1 MKLRATHLPPL
12 LVLALCAILALYGA
26 VPQLSNYHAFADT
39 GSTFGMRHAGNV
51 LSNAGFALVA
61 LWGLAR
67 LWPQRRHTA
76 LQAGWPGYL
85 LFLTALLLTAAGSSF
100 YHAAPDDFRLVWDR
114 LPIAQACAGLLAAVR
129 AETVG
134 VAQGSA
140 HGMRDTWLLAL
151 LAAASVG
158 WWYAS
163 AQLGSEDL
171 RPYLLLQ
178 ILPLLLIPLW
188 QAIYRSNA
196 EDRAAFGW
204 AIALYVLAK
213 GAELSDH
220 ALLTWL
226 GGLSGHALKHLLA
239 TAAAAVLVARLVRR
253 THIRV
258 APRPAALRARFR

>member
-1 MKLRATHLPPL
+1 MNARLYRLPLFLTL
-12 LVLALCAILALYGA
+12 LACAILVLYGP
-26 VPQLSNYHAFADT
+26 VPQLANYHAFADT
-39 GSTFGMRHAGNV
+39 GSLFGMHHAGNI

-67 LWPQRRHTA
+67 LWPQRQHAAMR
-76 LQAGWPGYL
+76 AGWPGYL
-85 LFLTALLLTAAGSSF
+85 LFMIALLLTAAGSSF
-100 YHAAPDDFRLVWDR
+100 YHAAPDNFRLVWDR
-114 LPIAQACAGLLAAVR
+114 LPIALACVGLLAAVR

-134 VAQGSA
+134 VAQGVT
-140 HGMRDTWLLAL
+140 HGTRDAWLLAL
-151 LAAASVG
+151 LATASVG

-188 QAIYRSNA
+188 QKIYGSNA

-213 GAELSDH
+213 GAEVTDH
-220 ALLTWL
+220 ALLAHL
-226 GGLSGHALKHLLA
+226 GGVSGHTLKHLLA
-239 TAAAAVLVARLVRR
+239 TAAAGVIVARLVRR
-253 THIRV
+253 TGRQTV
-258 APRPAALRARFR
+258 PRPAALRARFR